1 MVLRL
6 GTLHQDTRGSASPAE
21 NLMAGMLKEEIDSPD
36 LNKTLST
43 TQEYDIRIGAI
54 PYSGHP

>member
-43 TQEYDIRIGAI
+43 TQEYDIRIGTI
-54 PYSGHP
+54 PY